1 MQDTRFDQRELLD
14 DVTERASRFLAALPE
29 RRVGAD
35 PAAIAAL
42 EAWSTSKLSDRG
54 ISPREVVAELDARLS
69 AATVASAGPRFFGF
83 VHGGS
88 LPAALAANWLAG
100 AWDQNAFSRA
110 SSPAAVWIEAMAAA
124 WLLDVLG
131 LPEDSAVAFTT
142 GATLANFTAL
152 AAARRRVLADVGC
165 DVEADGLF
173 GAPPITVCVGAE
185 CHPTLRKGLGLL
197 GLGRRRVVELEVDR
211 QGRIRADRLP
221 DLHGPLIVCAQ
232 AGNVNSGA
240 CDPFEALHA
249 WCSERGAWLHVDGA
263 FGLWAQASPALRP
276 LTTGVWLADS
286 WATDGHKWLNVPY
299 DCGIAVVRD
308 AEALHGAM
316 SFGAP
321 YLPTEPHREPFH
333 YGPEASRR
341 ARGIEV
347 YAALRSLGRRGVAE
361 MIEAGCRHARRF
373 AEGLRE
379 AGHSVLN
386 DVVLNQVVVSF
397 GTAEVDRAV
406 IAAIQAAGECWC
418 GPTHWQGRDAMRIS
432 VSGWATSDQDVERS
446 LASILDCAAA
456 VLARRDPVSRLGET
470 TGRATATD

>member
-1 MQDTRFDQRELLD
+1 MTDTRFEQRELLS
-14 DVTERASRFLAALPE
+14 DVTERAVRFLAALPE

-35 PAAIAAL
+35 PAAVAAL
-42 EAWSTSKLSDRG
+42 DGWASAKLPEAG
-54 ISPREVVAELDARLS
+54 IAPREVIAELDARLS

-100 AWDQNAFSRA
+100 AWDQNAFSST
-110 SSPAAVWIEAMAAA
+110 SSPAAVWIEALAGA

-131 LPEDSAVAFTT
+131 LPAESAVAFTT

-152 AAARRRVLADVGC
+152 AAARRRVLANVGW
-165 DVEADGLF
+165 DVESEGLF
-173 GAPPITVCVGAE
+173 GAPPIRVCVSAE
-185 CHPTLRKGLGLL
+185 SHPSVRKGLGLL

-221 DLHGPLIVCAQ
+221 DLRGPLIVCAQ

-240 CDPFEALHA
+240 CDPFEALAA
-249 WCSERGAWLHVDGA
+249 WCAERGAWLHVDGA
-263 FGLWAQASPALRP
+263 FGLWAQASALLQP
-276 LTTGVWLADS
+276 LTAGVWLADS

-316 SFGAP
+316 AFGAP
-321 YLPTEPHREPFH
+321 YLPTEARREPFH

-341 ARGIEV
+341 ARGMEV
-347 YAALRSLGRRGVAE
+347 YAALRSLGRRGLADL
-361 MIEAGCRHARRF
+361 IEGGCRHARRF
-373 AEGLRE
+373 AEGLHQ
-379 AGHSVLN
+379 AGHAVLN

-397 GTAEVDRAV
+397 GPAEVDRAV
-406 IAAIQAAGECWC
+406 IAAVQAAGQCWC

-432 VSGWATSDQDVERS
+432 VSGWATREQDVERS
-446 LASILDCAAA
+446 LASILECAAA
-456 VLARRDPVSRLGET
+456 VLGGRRDPR
-470 TGRATATD
+470 

>member
-1 MQDTRFDQRELLD
+1 MHDGRFDQRELLME
-14 DVTERASRFLAALPE
+14 VTERASRFLLALPD
-29 RRVGAD
+29 RRVAAD
-35 PAAIAAL
+35 PAAVAAL
-42 EAWSTSKLSDRG
+42 EAWSASLKLPDAG
-54 ISPREVVAELDARLS
+54 IAPRDVVAELDARLS

-100 AWDQNAFSRA
+100 AWDQNAFSTA
-110 SSPAAVWIEAMAAA
+110 SSPAGVLIEALAGA

-131 LPEDSAVAFTT
+131 LPSDAAVAFTT

-152 AAARRRVLADVGC
+152 AAARRRVLADAGW

-173 GAPPITVCVGAE
+173 GAPPITLLVSAE
-185 CHPTLRKGLGLL
+185 SHPSVRKGLGLL

-221 DLHGPLIVCAQ
+221 DLDGAAIVCAQ

-240 CDPFEALHA
+240 CDPFEALHD
-249 WCSERGAWLHVDGA
+249 WCAERRAWLHVDGA
-263 FGLWAQASPALRP
+263 FGLWAQASPTLQS
-276 LTTGVWLADS
+276 LTAGVALADS

-321 YLPTEPHREPFH
+321 YLPTEARREPFH

-347 YAALRSLGRRGVAE
+347 YAALRSLGRRGLAE
-361 MIEAGCRHARRF
+361 MIETGCRHARRF
-373 AEGLRE
+373 AEGLGK
-379 AGHSVLN
+379 AGHTVLN
-386 DVVLNQVVVSF
+386 EVVLNQVVVSF
-397 GTAEVDRAV
+397 GAAEIDRAV
-406 IAAIQAAGECWC
+406 IKAIQTAGECWC
-418 GPTHWQGRDAMRIS
+418 GPTNWQGRDAMRIS
-432 VSGWATSDQDVERS
+432 VSGWATTDDDVERS
-446 LASILDCAAA
+446 LASILQCAST
-456 VLARRDPVSRLGET
+456 VLRDNAGSR
-470 TGRATATD
+470 